1 MAVSSWPVEV
11 GDGRLQVGAALAR
24 RAGEGRVGEMLLVL
38 DAGAP
43 VLGGDLHVEVGDH
56 AAELLDHRL
65 DLADLPAALL
75 DLEPLHA
82 DRSVS

>member
-1 MAVSSWPVEV
+1 
-11 GDGRLQVGAALAR
+11 
-24 RAGEGRVGEMLLVL
+24 MLLVL
-38 DAGAP
+38 DAGAA
-43 VLGGDLHVEVGDH
+43 VLGGDLHVEVGHH

-65 DLADLPAALL
+65 DLADLPATLL